1 MKELINIQSE
11 LKAPKSQFNS
21 FGKYSY
27 RSAEDI
33 LEAVKPL
40 LKKHDCHLTVS
51 DEMVQLGD
59 RFYVKATATI
69 SKASGDGEVSV
80 SAYARE
86 EEVKKGMDA
95 SQITGSTSSY
105 ARKYALNGLLCID
118 DTKDSDSTNTHG
130 KEEPPKPA
138 TKAKAQAPDPENLT
152 DDLRQAKKA
161 VGLSKNSKDLMEV
174 WKAFKNLQGVAEF
187 KQMMTDRKKELGIK

>member
-40 LKKHDCHLTVS
+40 LKKYDCHLTVS

-130 KEEPPKPA
+130 KEEPAKPSPK
-138 TKAKAQAPDPENLT
+138 KQAPDSENLT

-161 VGLSKNSKDLMEV
+161 VGLSKSSKDLMEV

>member
-33 LEAVKPL
+33 LETVKPL
-40 LKKHDCHLTVS
+40 LKKYDCLLTIS
-51 DEMVQLGD
+51 DEMVVLGD
-59 RFYVKATATI
+59 RYYVKATATL
-69 SKASGDGEVSV
+69 SAKDGNYTSTT
-80 SAYARE
+80 AYARE

-130 KEEPPKPA
+130 KEEPAKPA
-138 TKAKAQAPDPENLT
+138 TKAKAQAPAP
-152 DDLRQAKKA
+152 DDLADNLRQAKKA
-161 VGLSKNSKDLMEV
+161 VGLSKSSKDLMEV